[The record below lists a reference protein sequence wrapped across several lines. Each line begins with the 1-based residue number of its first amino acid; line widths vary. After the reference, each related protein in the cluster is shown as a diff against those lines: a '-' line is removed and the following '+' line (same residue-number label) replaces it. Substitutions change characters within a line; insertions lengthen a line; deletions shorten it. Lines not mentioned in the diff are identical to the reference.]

1 MRSIALAAVL
11 FAAASPIFAD
21 ASESNA
27 VSTDGIE
34 RVEPPSWW
42 LGFEHAELQLLVY
55 GPDIG
60 RYRAAVDYPGVSV
73 ARTIGVESPNYL
85 FVYLE
90 LTDEARPGE
99 FDIEFDDGSTQ
110 RTYRYGLEQRSA
122 DPERTRGFSAA
133 DVIYLI
139 TPDRFAN
146 GDPGND
152 TVDGYADLPDR
163 SEAYGRHGGDLAGIE
178 SNLDYV
184 ADMGFTAL
192 WLNPVLENA
201 MPEASYHGY
210 AITDFYKVDPRY
222 GGNADY
228 LRLADAARERGIGLI
243 MDQIENHAGS
253 GHWWLDDLPA
263 SDWINFDNR
272 YAPTNHARTTN
283 QDPYASGYDKEQHAS
298 GWFAPTMPDL
308 NQRNPL
314 LADYLI
320 QNSIWWIEYLGLA
333 GIRQDTYPYP
343 DKHYM
348 AEWTR
353 RIMAEYPQFNIVGE
367 EWSHNPNVTS
377 YWQAGKQNHD
387 GYVSHLPSVFDFP
400 LQAALSDTLT
410 APEPPWGSVWTP
422 VYETLGMDFLYPDPF
437 ALVVF
442 PDNHDMSRIYTQVN
456 EDFDRYRM
464 ALVFYATVRG
474 TPQFFYGTEVLMSHP
489 GTDSH
494 GVIRSDFPGGFDGD
508 SKNAF
513 TGKGLDRQERA
524 AQALLKRLLN
534 WRKSSTVVHSGQF
547 MHYAPDGHSYVYFRY
562 DDNDSVMVAFNR
574 DDETVTLDTAR
585 YAERLEG
592 FRTARDV
599 LTGQRYALD
608 TPLELGPDSV
618 LLLELVR

>member
-1 MRSIALAAVL
+1 MRSIALAAVF
-11 FAAASPIFAD
+11 FAAASPVFAD
-21 ASESNA
+21 ASARDA
-27 VSTDGIE
+27 VSTGGVE

-42 LGFEHAELQLLVY
+42 LGFEHPELQLLVH

-60 RYRAAVDYPGVSV
+60 RYRAAVDHPGVRV
-73 ARTIGVESPNYL
+73 ARTISVESPNYL

-99 FDIEFDDGSTQ
+99 FDIVFDDGRST
-110 RTYRYGLEQRSA
+110 RTHRYALEQRST
-122 DPERTRGFSAA
+122 DLERTRGFSAA

-146 GDPGND
+146 GDSGND
-152 TVDGYADLPDR
+152 AVDGYADLPDR

-178 SNLDYV
+178 SNLDYI

-222 GGNADY
+222 GSNADY
-228 LRLADAARERGIGLI
+228 LRLADAARTKGIGLI

-253 GHWWLDDLPA
+253 GHWWFDDLPT
-263 SDWINFDNR
+263 SDWVNFDNR
-272 YAPTNHARTTN
+272 YVPTNHARTTN
-283 QDPYASGYDKEQHAS
+283 QDPYASEFDTEQHAA

-320 QNSIWWIEYLGLA
+320 QNSIWWIEYLGLK

-353 RIMAEYPQFNIVGE
+353 RIMTEYPQFNIVGE

-400 LQAALSDTLT
+400 LQAALSDALT

-456 EDFDRYRM
+456 EDFDLYRI
-464 ALVFYATVRG
+464 ALVFYATMRG

-494 GVIRSDFPGGFDGD
+494 GVIRSDFPGGFEGD
-508 SKNAF
+508 RKNAF
-513 TGKGLDRQERA
+513 TGKGLSRQERR
-524 AQALLKRLLN
+524 AQSLLKELLN
-534 WRKSSTVVHSGQF
+534 WRKSATVVHAGQF
-547 MHYAPDGHSYVYFRY
+547 MHFAPEGHSYVYFRY
-562 DDNDSVMVAFNR
+562 DDNDSVMVALNR
-574 DDETVTLDTAR
+574 DDTAVTLDTAR

-592 FRTARDV
+592 FRAARDV
-599 LTGQRYALD
+599 LTGRQYALD
-608 TPLELGPDSV
+608 APLELGPNAV
-618 LLLELVR
+618 LLLELVP

>member
-1 MRSIALAAVL
+1 MRSIVLAAVL
-11 FAAASPIFAD
+11 VAAASSVFAD
-21 ASESNA
+21 VRTSEA
-27 VSTDGIE
+27 ILPEGIE
-34 RVEPPSWW
+34 RVEPPTWW
-42 LGFEHAELQLLVY
+42 LGFEHAELQLLVQ

-60 RYRAAVDYPGVSV
+60 RYRAEVDHPGVSV
-73 ARTIGVESPNYL
+73 ARTVGVESPNYL

-90 LTDEARPGE
+90 LSEDARPGE
-99 FDIEFDDGSTQ
+99 FDIVLADGNDT
-110 RTYRYGLEQRSA
+110 RAIRYRLEERNP
-122 DPERTRGFSAA
+122 DPEQTRGFSSA

-146 GDPGND
+146 GDPDND
-152 TVDGYADLPDR
+152 AVDGYADLPDR
-163 SEAYGRHGGDLAGIE
+163 SEPYGRHGGDLAGIE
-178 SNLDYV
+178 SNLDYL

-222 GGNADY
+222 GSNADY
-228 LRLADAARERGIGLI
+228 RRLADAARSRGIGLI

-253 GHWWLDDLPA
+253 EHWWMADLPA
-263 SDWINFDNR
+263 KDWINFDTR
-272 YAPTNHARTTN
+272 YVPTNHARTTN
-283 QDPYASGYDKEQHAS
+283 QDPYASRYDIELHAG

-377 YWQAGKQNHD
+377 YWQAGKNNHD
-387 GYVSHLPSVFDFP
+387 GYVSYLPSVFDFP
-400 LQAALSDTLT
+400 LQAALSDALT

-437 ALVVF
+437 ALVIF
-442 PDNHDMSRIYTQVN
+442 PDNHDMSRIFTQVD

-464 ALVFYATVRG
+464 AMVFYATMRG

-508 SKNAF
+508 GKSAF
-513 TGKGLDRQERA
+513 TGEGLDGQERA
-524 AQALLKRLLN
+524 AQALVKKLLN
-534 WRKSSTVVHSGQF
+534 WRKSASVVHSGQF
-547 MHYAPDGHSYVYFRY
+547 MHFAPDGHSYVYFRY
-562 DDNDSVMVAFNR
+562 DDTDSVMVAFNR
-574 DDETVTLDTAR
+574 DDETVILDTAR

-592 FRTARDV
+592 FRSARDV
-599 LTGQRYALD
+599 LTGRRFALD
-608 TPLELGPDSV
+608 APLELEPGSA
-618 LLLELVR
+618 LLLELIR